1 MLLIEFVDFFKEV
14 LIMQSNN
21 YQNCSKL
28 IMYNNDPYLFGVLV
42 NLLKMNT
49 NGFSHNTMSLQQ
61 WLKSGS
67 VRVKAPVTPELPD
80 PSKRYIFA
88 KLQTR
93 SQNLNYN
100 NGSFHPNATRL

>member
-42 NLLKMNT
+42 NLLKMN
-49 NGFSHNTMSLQQ
+49 FKDQEAVKCLSSLHDKYVIIPADKASNNIVFVC
-61 WLKSGS
+61 KSYYC
-67 VRVKAPVTPELPD
+67 EF
-80 PSKRYIFA
+80 I
-88 KLQTR
+88 
-93 SQNLNYN
+93 
-100 NGSFHPNATRL
+100 